1 MRAPCVADRV
11 EVDAILLA
19 AHMLFQRELL
29 VVCAVAASEAL
40 DSDVSRAKVNYIGSD
55 WIII

>member
-29 VVCAVAASEAL
+29 VICAVAASEAL
-40 DSDVSRAKVNYIGSD
+40 DFDVSRAKVNYIGLD
-55 WIII
+55 